1 MPLICPVRGNECV
14 FCSKRNSRTAR
25 ATTQSISI
33 TAHQHNQ
40 QPTTRKPTTT
50 TATNNNTATTTT
62 TTISNQQQMHSHKN
76 SNNSSHSNSGN
87 TQHQITTATTVPS
100 SCFLGR
106 IFSRIGVRVCAQKES
121 KAAAATAATLKK
133 ITSPGIKQH
142 GNSVAASDDSG
153 SAIPVFWPRTATRMC
168 VTQKPWWSINNNDS
182 LCKLFCVVWFSL
194 VFFHS
199 VSFAT
204 AFFWSALQFNGVS
217 QSVGGSNINIDNRC
231 CSR

>member
-1 MPLICPVRGNECV
+1 MSV
-14 FCSKRNSRTAR
+14 FFFQEKFTNSPHQN
-25 ATTQSISI
+25 ATHRHHSTS
-33 TAHQHNQ
+33 A
-40 QPTTRKPTTT
+40 QPTTIYRKPTTT

-62 TTISNQQQMHSHKN
+62 TTINNQQQMHSHKN
-76 SNNSSHSNSGN
+76 SNNSSHNNSGN
-87 TQHQITTATTVPS
+87 TQHQTTIATTVPS
-100 SCFLGR
+100 SCVPRR
-106 IFSRIGVRVCAQKES
+106 IFSRIGVRVCAPKNQRQQQQQ
-121 KAAAATAATLKK
+121 LN
-133 ITSPGIKQH
+133 TSHGIKQH

-168 VTQKPWWSINNNDS
+168 VTQKRWWSINNNDS
-182 LCKLFCVVWFSL
+182 LCIFFCVVVFSL

-204 AFFWSALQFNGVS
+204 AFFWSALQCNCVS